1 MHTILLGSGIW
12 VVKELKFPADVFSLP
27 QPLKFWALPM
37 NWPGC
42 SGAFYRP
49 VIEVA

>member
-1 MHTILLGSGIW
+1 
-12 VVKELKFPADVFSLP
+12 V
-27 QPLKFWALPM
+27 KFWALPL

-42 SGAFYRP
+42 SGAMCRP